1 MKCKYVITLLV
12 SLNLGTI
19 FASDIEPGS
28 PSEDRER
35 KRSHSASRVEEKT
48 KYQIAQDRWTAK
60 SEERTRYKNAKSD
73 EERSNALEKYT
84 TEVLQEEAAL
94 RELRIHI
101 ISMNDKDL
109 DTEITQNSVLYNTSI
124 GISFLY
130 GWMLNQFKGETVTPF
145 YVGKYFNFGSMFGA
159 YLDKLEENAKTLL
172 SPIFEAW
179 VKKLEDLSDEEKQRT
194 KFDFL
199 FDGIIPLHYA
209 IEQARMKPKQ
219 GESEGEIE
227 EKLDA
232 PYNTPQ
238 ELFRETLYSPVKL
251 PISSVAPS
259 EHDEIHQIAGLRASG
274 KGASFTITTSAH
286 ESTGSG
292 SSHGSSFSAKNSSV
306 LTLEDE
312 GHYLGSRGSLNSSSN
327 PILVSP
333 IVIAESLH
341 TGPLG
346 EEIKT
351 WLNTLKTGATFAIE
365 SINQNSRGY
374 GSVESTED
382 LPLTKITI
390 RFNAPNN
397 GALVSDATVPLL
409 KSTTPPPEATKLM
422 EDLKK
427 NLKSSKLKKQFIGQQ
442 ILVTMAGETDNFIEI
457 NEDYDHSKE
466 NCCPCC
472 TIM

>member
-409 KSTTPPPEATKLM
+409 KSTTPP
-422 EDLKK
+422 LK
-427 NLKSSKLKKQFIGQQ
+427 QQ
-442 ILVTMAGETDNFIEI
+442 SLWRILRKT
-457 NEDYDHSKE
+457 
-466 NCCPCC
+466 
-472 TIM
+472 